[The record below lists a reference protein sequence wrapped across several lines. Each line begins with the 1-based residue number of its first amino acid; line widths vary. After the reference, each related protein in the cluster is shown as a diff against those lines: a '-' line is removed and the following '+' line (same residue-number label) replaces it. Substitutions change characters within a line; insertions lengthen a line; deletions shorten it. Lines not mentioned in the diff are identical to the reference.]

1 MGETSMRAGLRRV
14 TLVTAA
20 MLGLGVAALGG
31 ARLAV
36 AQPAPPAAATVDPA
50 APPPPPMEGMRG
62 PGMGGGHHPWDHGA
76 GGYGMQ
82 GDREMRMAG
91 APRWMH
97 GRHPFGLIYTA
108 PDRKL
113 APADVQAIVQGF
125 LLWHG
130 NHSWKVG
137 NVQMQGDQV
146 AFSLTT
152 ADGSVIASFT
162 MDPHDGRVRRTS

>member
-1 MGETSMRAGLRRV
+1 MRAGLRRV

-20 MLGLGVAALGG
+20 ALGLGGAAFGG
-31 ARLAV
+31 ARLAA

-50 APPPPPMEGMRG
+50 APPPPPPPMGAMRG
-62 PGMGGGHHPWDHGA
+62 PGMGGEPRPWDHGP
-76 GGYGMQ
+76 GGYGMR
-82 GDREMRMAG
+82 GGADMRMAG
-91 APRWMH
+91 GPRWMR
-97 GRHPFGLIYTA
+97 GRHPFGLIYTSA
-108 PDRKL
+108 DRKL
-113 APADVQAIVQGF
+113 APADVQVIVQGF

-152 ADGSVIASFT
+152 SDGSVIASFT
-162 MDPHDGRVRRTS
+162 MDPHDGRVRRTG